1 MSKKGKA
8 GEGEIEKTYQKKTQ
22 LEHILLRPDTYIGT
36 TEKITEKMW
45 VIDEK
50 TKKMVNKEITYV
62 PGLYKIFDEILVNAV
77 DNITRDLRMDTIKVN
92 ITPKR
97 ISIYNNGKGIPIK
110 IHNTYNIYVPELI
123 FGHLLTSSNYNDN
136 EKKITGGRNGFGAKL
151 TNVFSKLF
159 IVETADKKVKKKFK
173 IEYSDNMTK
182 HKEAEIEKYEGED
195 FTQVTFEP
203 DFRKFKM
210 TELDNDIIS
219 LLKKRVYDVA
229 GTSPTRIN
237 VYLND
242 KKININNFKDYVD
255 LYIKDKYFDEETKV
269 EYPKIEVNSTE
280 RWEVIFSM
288 TDGSFQQV
296 SFVNGICTSKGGT
309 HVNYIMDQ
317 IIERIADTIRK
328 KAKDIKLN
336 NNQIKQNIWIFLNC
350 KIENPS
356 FDSQTKETLTSKVS
370 NFGSECVIK
379 EKYIKEILKSNIVT
393 NIIEYGK
400 AKAKVKLHR
409 ALTSNVKKSSKI
421 LGIEKL
427 EDANLAGTR
436 DFQNCTLILT
446 EGDSAK
452 SLAMAGIEVVGRD
465 YYGCFPLRGKVLNVR
480 GAKDNQIIKN
490 EEIQNVIKI
499 LGLKMGMDYSQDLK
513 GMRYGHL
520 LIMTD
525 QDYDGSHIKGLIIN
539 FIHFF
544 WPSLIKRGDFLQE
557 FITPI
562 VKATKEGQKPMTF
575 FTMKEYTDWF
585 NNNNH
590 NGYKIKYYKGLGT
603 STSKEAKEYF
613 NEINKLRLN
622 FKYVNDEDDKSIE
635 LGFSREETEAR
646 KNWLLNFDPFNTFLN
661 QTSGYVRYK
670 NFINEELIFFS
681 FYDNIRSIPSMMDG
695 LKPSE
700 RKILF
705 ACFKRNLRN
714 EIKVAQLSGYTSEV
728 SSYHHGEVSL
738 SQTITALAQDYV
750 GSNNLNLLLPLG
762 QFGTRYNGIKSAA
775 SPRYIFTNLNPMT
788 RKIFIESDDNLL
800 LYNVEEGLK
809 IEPVWY
815 APIIPMVLVNG
826 AEGIGTGWS
835 TSIPEYNPIDLAE
848 NLIRKIDGKEM
859 KALLPWYKG
868 FEGKI
873 MESIDNKGNKNY
885 IATGVIK
892 INEEDETVEITELPI
907 HEYTRDYKT
916 FLEKNHID
924 NKEYTGKR
932 DFVIEDMK
940 EYHIDNKI
948 SFVLKLT
955 EDSFKEIRYNSNDDL
970 IKIFKLSTTI
980 PTSNMVLFN
989 SKNKIQKYNT
999 IEEIVNEFYDVRLD
1013 FYKQRKT
1020 FLLAKLGFALEKNQS
1035 KKKFINMVLEGEL
1048 PFKGTKNKKEVF
1060 KLLKSKKL
1068 SSLNELKKKYKEC
1081 FQVKSTEIV
1090 TEKTNE
1096 ENDENANNNA
1106 DVDVGNDDGALDY
1119 DYLMNM
1125 NIWSLTHEKV
1135 LDLEEQIKNQTKE
1148 YEYLKKSKPE
1158 DLWKEDLEE
1167 FIKLYKKIIN
1177 GVNDRNKEAEQK
1189 IEQHKSKT
1197 IVKGKNR
1204 KSKKNSSEKN
1214 ININNSSKNTTR
1226 KKNSKKNDYS
1236 FIVSDD
1242 DIEEEILSESI
1253 ESSSS
1258 SVSSEEIN
1266 LESDGNYTIIS
1277 SSPKKKRNNKSA
1289 VKSTVKEKDNKNKV
1303 LKKRSTSRGRA
1314 KDEGENETILLDE
1327 NEENEKGKTS
1337 VKKRSSK
1344 PPSTKKVSPQHIIL
1358 DDDDEEEEKKVT
1370 IVKSQK
1376 ASERKE
1382 AKSTTKKNTDID
1394 LAKNS
1399 KKLLQKLG
1407 VDKVKDVKDPS
1418 KLSLRERLA
1427 LRIAKGNIDSYTN
1440 NLDKT
1445 TNKEN
1450 DNIGNNKMV
1459 NATSEIE
1466 IEEINDDDN
1475 GQFLKRKK
1483 RQSTK
1488 KVATSVKKSAKKK
1501 KKAIDS
1507 DDIVLDDDDEEFVL

>member
-1 MSKKGKA
+1 MSKKGKSA
-8 GEGEIEKTYQKKTQ
+8 EGEIEKTYQKKTQ

-50 TKKMVNKEITYV
+50 SGKMVNKEINYV

-97 ISIYNNGKGIPIK
+97 ITIYNNGKGIPIK

-159 IVETADKKVKKKFK
+159 IVETADKKVKKRFK
-173 IEYSDNMTK
+173 MEYTDNMTK

-195 FTQVTFEP
+195 FTRITFEP
-203 DFRKFKM
+203 DFKKFKM
-210 TELDNDIIS
+210 NELDNDIIS

-229 GTSPTRIN
+229 GTSPSRIK

-242 KKININNFKDYVD
+242 KIININNFNDYVD
-255 LYIKDKYFDEETKV
+255 LYIKGKYFDEENKI
-269 EYPKIEVNSTE
+269 EFPKIEVNSTE

-288 TDGSFQQV
+288 TDGTFQQV

-309 HVNYIMDQ
+309 HVNYIIEQ
-317 IIERIADTIRK
+317 IIERIAELIRK

-370 NFGSECVIK
+370 NFGSQCVIK

-409 ALTSNVKKSSKI
+409 ALTSNTKKSSRL

-427 EDANLAGTR
+427 EDANFAGTKE
-436 DFQNCTLILT
+436 FQNCTLILT

-452 SLAMAGIEVVGRD
+452 SLAMSGIEVVGRD

-490 EEIQNVIKI
+490 EEIQNIIKI

-562 VKATKEGQKPMTF
+562 VKATKEGQKPLKF
-575 FTMKEYTDWF
+575 FTMKEYTDWY
-585 NNNNH
+585 NNNN
-590 NGYKIKYYKGLGT
+590 NSGYKIKYYKGLGT

-613 NEINKLRLN
+613 GEINKLRLN
-622 FKYVNDEDDKSIE
+622 FKYVNNEDDKSIE
-635 LGFSREETEAR
+635 LGFSKEETEAR
-646 KNWLLNFDPFNTFLN
+646 KNWLLNFDPFNTYLN
-661 QTSGYVRYK
+661 QSLGYIRYK
-670 NFINEELIFFS
+670 NFIDEELIFFS

-738 SQTITALAQDYV
+738 SQTITALGQDYV
-750 GSNNLNLLLPLG
+750 GSNNINLLLPLG
-762 QFGTRYNGIKSAA
+762 QFGTRYNGIKGAA
-775 SPRYIFTNLNPMT
+775 SPRYIFTNLNPIT
-788 RKIFIESDDNLL
+788 RKIFMENDDNLL

-835 TSIPEYNPIDLAE
+835 TSVPEFNPIELAQ
-848 NLIRKIDGKEM
+848 NLIKKINGEEM
-859 KALLPWYKG
+859 NKILPWYKG
-868 FEGKI
+868 FSGKI
-873 MESIDNKGNKNY
+873 TESIDNKGNKNY
-885 IATGVIK
+885 TATGIIK
-892 INEEDETVEITELPI
+892 INEETECVEITELPI
-907 HEYTRDYKT
+907 HEFTRDYKS
-916 FLEKNHID
+916 FLEKNHVD
-924 NKEYTGKR
+924 NKDYVGKR
-932 DFVIEDMK
+932 DFVIEDIK

-955 EDSFKEIRYNSNDDL
+955 PESFKEIRYNSNDDL
-970 IKIFKLSTTI
+970 IKIFKLSTSI
-980 PTSNMVLFN
+980 PTTNMVLFD
-989 SKNKIQKYNT
+989 SKNKIKKYNN
-999 IEEIVNEFYDVRLD
+999 IEEIINEFYDVRLD
-1013 FYKQRKT
+1013 FYNQRKKY
-1020 FLLAKLGFALEKNQS
+1020 LLSKLGFNLERNKN
-1035 KKKFINMVLEGEL
+1035 KKKFINLVLEGEL

-1060 KLLKSKKL
+1060 KLLKNKNL
-1068 SSLNELKKKYKEC
+1068 SSLNELKKKYKEA

-1090 TEKTNE
+1090 TVKGNNENENENEDMDNNLNVKSNE
-1096 ENDENANNNA
+1096 EI
-1106 DVDVGNDDGALDY
+1106 LDY

-1125 NIWSLTHEKV
+1125 NIWSLTYEKV
-1135 LDLEEQIKNQTKE
+1135 NELEELIKNQTKE
-1148 YEYLKKSKPE
+1148 YEILKNSKPE
-1158 DLWKEDLEE
+1158 DLWKKDLEE
-1167 FIKLYKKIIN
+1167 FIKLYQKVIN
-1177 GVNDRNKEAEQK
+1177 NVDEKNKEAEEK
-1189 IEQHKSKT
+1189 IGKNKSKVIT
-1197 IVKGKNR
+1197 KGKNKR
-1204 KSKKNSSEKN
+1204 NQNKNKDNKSNNNKTKKN
-1214 ININNSSKNTTR
+1214 
-1226 KKNSKKNDYS
+1226 KKKEYS
-1236 FIVSDD
+1236 FIESD
-1242 DIEEEILSESI
+1242 EEEEYISESD
-1253 ESSSS
+1253 EDSSSS
-1258 SVSSEEIN
+1258 SVSSEN
-1266 LESDGNYTIIS
+1266 MDLEPDGEYTIY
-1277 SSPKKKRNNKSA
+1277 PKNNSKNSKAKTNKKDE
-1289 VKSTVKEKDNKNKV
+1289 VDTKNKI
-1303 LKKRSTSRGRA
+1303 LIKNKKSKSKSPEKG
-1314 KDEGENETILLDE
+1314 ETILLDE
-1327 NEENEKGKTS
+1327 KEENNKGKKSTS
-1337 VKKRSSK
+1337 KKNSK
-1344 PPSTKKVSPQHIIL
+1344 PPSTKKISPKNIIL
-1358 DDDDEEEEKKVT
+1358 DDEDEDEE
-1370 IVKSQK
+1370 I
-1376 ASERKE
+1376 
-1382 AKSTTKKNTDID
+1382 DI
-1394 LAKNS
+1394 NS
-1399 KKLLQKLG
+1399 KKNNNLSKNEKNLLKNIG
-1407 VDKVKDVKDPS
+1407 VEKVKNVKDIS

-1427 LRIAKGNIDSYTN
+1427 LRVASGNIDTFLN
-1440 NLDKT
+1440 NLDNNS
-1445 TNKEN
+1445 NKEN
-1450 DNIGNNKMV
+1450 NINNNISNKILEDDPDIKEV
-1459 NATSEIE
+1459 
-1466 IEEINDDDN
+1466 EEILDKNDE
-1475 GQFLKRKK
+1475 FLKKK
-1483 RQSTK
+1483 KNPSTK
-1488 KVATSVKKSAKKK
+1488 KSNSVKKTGKSSTKKK
-1501 KKAIDS
+1501 KIIDS
-1507 DDIVLDDDDEEFVL
+1507 DDDDKDEDFNL

>member
-1 MSKKGKA
+1 MSKKGKSA
-8 GEGEIEKTYQKKTQ
+8 EGEIEKTYQKKTQ

-50 TKKMVNKEITYV
+50 SQKMVNKEITYV

-97 ISIYNNGKGIPIK
+97 ITIYNNGKGIPIK

-159 IVETADKKVKKKFK
+159 IVETSDKKVKKKFK
-173 IEYSDNMTK
+173 IEYSDNMSK

-195 FTQVTFEP
+195 FTRVTFEP
-203 DFRKFKM
+203 DFKKFKM

-229 GTSPTRIN
+229 GTSPSRIK

-242 KKININNFKDYVD
+242 KKINIDNFNDYVD
-255 LYIKDKYFDEETKV
+255 LYIKGRYFDEEAKV
-269 EYPKIEVNSTE
+269 EYPKLEVNSTE

-288 TDGSFQQV
+288 TDGTFQQV

-309 HVNYIMDQ
+309 HVNYIIDQ
-317 IIERIADTIRK
+317 IIERIAETIKK

-370 NFGSECVIK
+370 NFGSECIIK

-409 ALTSNVKKSSKI
+409 ALSSSVKKASRI

-427 EDANLAGTR
+427 EDANLAGTK

-499 LGLKMGMDYSQDLK
+499 LGLKIGMDYSQDLK

-562 VKATKEGQKPMTF
+562 VKATKEGQKAITF

-613 NEINKLRLN
+613 NEIDKLRLN

-635 LGFSREETEAR
+635 LGFSKEETEAR

-661 QTSGYVRYK
+661 QTTGYVRYK

-705 ACFKRNLRN
+705 SCFKRNLKN

-728 SSYHHGEVSL
+728 SSYHHGEISL

-762 QFGTRYNGIKSAA
+762 QFGTRYNGIKGAA
-775 SPRYIFTNLNPMT
+775 SPRYIFTNLNPIT
-788 RKIFIESDDNLL
+788 RKVFIENDDNLL

-835 TSIPEYNPIDLAE
+835 TSVPEYNPIELAE
-848 NLIRKIDGKEM
+848 NLIRKINGQQM
-859 KALLPWYKG
+859 KILLPWYKG
-868 FEGKI
+868 FDGKI
-873 MESIDNKGNKNY
+873 LENIDNKGNKNY
-885 IATGVIK
+885 IATGIIK
-892 INEEDETVEITELPI
+892 INEENECIEITELPI
-907 HEYTRDYKT
+907 HEFTRDYKT
-916 FLEKNHID
+916 FLERNHVD

-932 DFVIEDMK
+932 DFIIEDMK

-955 EDSFKEIRYNSNDDL
+955 QESFNEIKNYSNDDL
-970 IKIFKLSTTI
+970 IKIFKLSTSI
-980 PTSNMVLFN
+980 PTTNMVLFN
-989 SKNKIQKYNT
+989 SKNKIQKYNN
-999 IEEIVNEFYDVRLD
+999 IEEIMNEFYEVRLD

-1020 FLLAKLGFALEKNQS
+1020 FLLAKIGFALEKNKN
-1035 KKKFINMVLEGEL
+1035 KKKFINMVLDGEL

-1068 SSLNELKKKYKEC
+1068 ISLNELKKKYKEA

-1090 TEKTNE
+1090 TEKTSNE
-1096 ENDENANNNA
+1096 NEDISNNISNTSE
-1106 DVDVGNDDGALDY
+1106 DALDY

-1135 LDLEEQIKNQTKE
+1135 NDLEELIKNQTKE
-1148 YEYLKKSKPE
+1148 YEFLKSSKPE
-1158 DLWKEDLEE
+1158 DLWKKDLNE
-1167 FIKLYKKIIN
+1167 FINLYKKIIN
-1177 GVNDRNKEAEQK
+1177 NINDRNKEAEEK
-1189 IEQHKSKT
+1189 IEENKSKVV
-1197 IVKGKNR
+1197 VKRKRRKNKN
-1204 KSKKNSSEKN
+1204 KSKENE
-1214 ININNSSKNTTR
+1214 NINNNSKTKNNISK
-1226 KKNSKKNDYS
+1226 KKNKKKEDS
-1236 FIVSDD
+1236 FITSDEEEYESDSDD
-1242 DIEEEILSESI
+1242 
-1253 ESSSS
+1253 SSSS
-1258 SVSSEEIN
+1258 SDSSEN
-1266 LESDGNYTIIS
+1266 MSLESDENYS
-1277 SSPKKKRNNKSA
+1277 KNKKQK
-1289 VKSTVKEKDNKNKV
+1289 KSTVKEKEKENKNKNKTT
-1303 LKKRSTSRGRA
+1303 KKSSTS
-1314 KDEGENETILLDE
+1314 KNKEKEEIISLDE
-1327 NEENEKGKTS
+1327 NDENEKGKKSTN
-1337 VKKRSSK
+1337 KKKSK
-1344 PPSTKKVSPQHIIL
+1344 PPSTKKITPKNLIL
-1358 DDDDEEEEKKVT
+1358 DDEEE
-1370 IVKSQK
+1370 I
-1376 ASERKE
+1376 
-1382 AKSTTKKNTDID
+1382 DI
-1394 LAKNS
+1394 NS
-1399 KKLLQKLG
+1399 KKTNSLSKNEKSLLQKLG
-1407 VDKVKDVKDPS
+1407 VNKIKDVKDPS

-1427 LRIAKGNIDSYTN
+1427 LRVAKGNIDSYTT
-1440 NLDKT
+1440 NLDENN
-1445 TNKEN
+1445 NKEN
-1450 DNIGNNKMV
+1450 NNK
-1459 NATSEIE
+1459 NNKKLKEDFE
-1466 IEEINDDDN
+1466 IEEMEKILNDNDE
-1475 GQFLKRKK
+1475 FLKKK
-1483 RQSTK
+1483 KKSTTKNLSSPK
-1488 KVATSVKKSAKKK
+1488 KSVSVKKSAKKK
-1501 KKAIDS
+1501 KKKNDEGENYNE
-1507 DDIVLDDDDEEFVL
+1507 DDNDEDFEL

>member
-1 MSKKGKA
+1 MSKKAKTA
-8 GEGEIEKTYQKKTQ
+8 EGEIEKTYQKKTQ

-36 TEKITEKMW
+36 TEKISEKMW

-50 TKKMVNKEITYV
+50 SGKMINKEISYV

-77 DNITRDLRMDTIKVN
+77 DNITRDLRMDTIRVD
-92 ITPKR
+92 ISPKR
-97 ISIYNNGKGIPIK
+97 ISIFNNGRGIPIK

-159 IVETADKKVKKKFK
+159 IVETADKKVKKKFR
-173 IEYSDNMTK
+173 IEYSNNMTK
-182 HKEAEIEKYEGED
+182 HKDAEIEKYEGED
-195 FTQVTFEP
+195 FTRVTFEP
-203 DFRKFKM
+203 DFKKFKM
-210 TELDNDIIS
+210 TELDSDIIS

-229 GTSPTRIN
+229 GTSPSRIK
-237 VYLND
+237 VFLND
-242 KKININNFKDYVD
+242 KRININNFKDYVD
-255 LYIKDKYFDEETKV
+255 LYIKNRYFDEEAKV

-288 TDGSFQQV
+288 TDGTFQQV

-309 HVNYIMDQ
+309 HVNYIIDQ
-317 IIERIADTIRK
+317 IIERIADTIKK

-370 NFGSECVIK
+370 NFGSECIIK

-400 AKAKVKLHR
+400 AKAKVKLHK
-409 ALTSNVKKSSKI
+409 ALTSTVKKSARL

-427 EDANLAGTR
+427 EDANLAGTK
-436 DFQNCTLILT
+436 DFEKCTLILT

-480 GAKDNQIIKN
+480 GAKDSQIIKN

-562 VKATKEGQKPMTF
+562 VKASKEGQKPLTF
-575 FTMKEYTDWF
+575 FTMKEYSDWF
-585 NNNNH
+585 NNSNH
-590 NGYKIKYYKGLGT
+590 SGYKIKYYKGLGT

-613 NEINKLRLN
+613 SEISRLRLN
-622 FKYVNDEDDKSIE
+622 FKYVNSEDDKSIE
-635 LGFSREETEAR
+635 LGFSKEETEAR
-646 KNWLLNFDPFNTFLN
+646 KNWLLNFDPFNTYLN
-661 QTSGYVRYK
+661 QTSGSVRYK
-670 NFINEELIFFS
+670 NFIDEELIFFS

-705 ACFKRNLRN
+705 ACFKRNLKN

-738 SQTITALAQDYV
+738 SQTITALGQDYV
-750 GSNNLNLLLPLG
+750 GSNNINLLLPLG
-762 QFGTRYNGIKSAA
+762 QFGTRYNGIKGAA
-775 SPRYIFTNLNPMT
+775 SARYIFTNLNPIT
-788 RKIFIESDDNLL
+788 RKIFMENDDNLL

-835 TSIPEYNPIDLAE
+835 TSVPEFNPIELAE
-848 NLIRKIDGKEM
+848 NLIRKINGEEM
-859 KALLPWYKG
+859 KSLLPWYKG

-873 MESIDNKGNKNY
+873 IESIDNKGNKNY
-885 IATGVIK
+885 VATGIIN
-892 INEEDETVEITELPI
+892 INEENECVEITELPI
-907 HEYTRDYKT
+907 HEFTRDYKT
-916 FLEKNHID
+916 FLEKNHVD
-924 NKEYTGKR
+924 NKESTGKK
-932 DFVIEDMK
+932 DFLIEDIK

-955 EDSFKEIRYNSNDDL
+955 PESFREISHISKDDL

-980 PTSNMVLFN
+980 PTSNMVLFD
-989 SKNKIQKYNT
+989 SKNKIKKYNN
-999 IEEIVNEFYDVRLD
+999 IEEIINEFYDVRLD
-1013 FYKQRKT
+1013 FYKQRRT
-1020 FLLAKLGFALEKNQS
+1020 YLLDKLGFTLDKNKN
-1035 KKKFINMVLEGEL
+1035 KKNFINMVLEGEL

-1068 SSLNELKKKYKEC
+1068 SSLNELKKKYKEA
-1081 FQVKSTEIV
+1081 FKVRSTEIV
-1090 TEKTNE
+1090 TDKNNE
-1096 ENDENANNNA
+1096 NEDNSNININDEE
-1106 DVDVGNDDGALDY
+1106 ALDY

-1135 LDLEEQIKNQTKE
+1135 NDLEELIKSQINE
-1148 YEYLKKSKPE
+1148 YETLKNSKPE
-1158 DLWKEDLEE
+1158 DLWKKDLED
-1167 FIKLYKKIIN
+1167 FINIYQKVIKN
-1177 GVNDRNKEAEQK
+1177 VNDKNKEAENK
-1189 IEQHKSKT
+1189 IEQNKSKV
-1197 IVKGKNR
+1197 IAKGKH
-1204 KSKKNSSEKN
+1204 KKNKRDKN
-1214 ININNSSKNTTR
+1214 LNDLINNNIKNKNNNSI
-1226 KKNSKKNDYS
+1226 KKINKKKEDS
-1236 FIVSDD
+1236 FIVSDEDYLWD
-1242 DIEEEILSESI
+1242 DDED
-1253 ESSSS
+1253 SSSS
-1258 SVSSEEIN
+1258 SVSSEDFN
-1266 LESDGNYTIIS
+1266 LEPEGNYTIY
-1277 SSPKKKRNNKSA
+1277 PKENKKNQNKTPI
-1289 VKSTVKEKDNKNKV
+1289 KSKNQNKTIIKNKKENIIP
-1303 LKKRSTSRGRA
+1303 LNE
-1314 KDEGENETILLDE
+1314 DE
-1327 NEENEKGKTS
+1327 EKGKKATN
-1337 VKKRSSK
+1337 KKNLKPSST
-1344 PPSTKKVSPQHIIL
+1344 TKISPKNVIL
-1358 DDDDEEEEKKVT
+1358 DDEDEEIIE
-1370 IVKSQK
+1370 INP
-1376 ASERKE
+1376 
-1382 AKSTTKKNTDID
+1382 KNNN
-1394 LAKNS
+1394 LS
-1399 KKLLQKLG
+1399 KGEYLLLKDLG
-1407 VDKVKDVKDPS
+1407 VDKVKNAKDPT

-1427 LRIAKGNIDSYTN
+1427 LRAAKGDIDTFLN
-1440 NLDKT
+1440 NLNSG
-1445 TNKEN
+1445 NKEN
-1450 DNIGNNKMV
+1450 TMINNKNNKLETELPDIKEV
-1459 NATSEIE
+1459 
-1466 IEEINDDDN
+1466 EEILDKNDE
-1475 GQFLKRKK
+1475 FL
-1483 RQSTK
+1483 
-1488 KVATSVKKSAKKK
+1488 KKK
-1501 KKAIDS
+1501 KKASTKKISSGIKSGNISTKKKKIIEDSEEIIDE
-1507 DDIVLDDDDEEFVL
+1507 DDEEFKL

>member
-1 MSKKGKA
+1 MSKKGKSA
-8 GEGEIEKTYQKKTQ
+8 EGEIEKTYQKKTQ

-50 TKKMVNKEITYV
+50 SGKMVNKEINYV

-97 ISIYNNGKGIPIK
+97 ITIYNNGKGIPIK

-159 IVETADKKVKKKFK
+159 IVETADKKVKKRFK
-173 IEYSDNMTK
+173 MEYTDNMTK
-182 HKEAEIEKYEGED
+182 HKDAEIEKYEGED
-195 FTQVTFEP
+195 FTRITFEP
-203 DFRKFKM
+203 DFKKFKM
-210 TELDNDIIS
+210 NELDNDIIS

-229 GTSPTRIN
+229 GTSPSRIK

-242 KKININNFKDYVD
+242 KIININNFNDYVD
-255 LYIKDKYFDEETKV
+255 LYIKGKYFDEENKI
-269 EYPKIEVNSTE
+269 EFPKIEVNSTE

-288 TDGSFQQV
+288 TDGTFQQV

-309 HVNYIMDQ
+309 HVNYIIEQ
-317 IIERIADTIRK
+317 IIERIAELIRK

-370 NFGSECVIK
+370 NFGSQCVIK

-409 ALTSNVKKSSKI
+409 ALTSNTKKSSRL

-427 EDANLAGTR
+427 EDANFAGTKE
-436 DFQNCTLILT
+436 FQNCTLILT

-452 SLAMAGIEVVGRD
+452 SLAMSGIEVVGRD

-490 EEIQNVIKI
+490 EEIQNIIKI

-562 VKATKEGQKPMTF
+562 VKATKEGQKPLKF
-575 FTMKEYTDWF
+575 FTMKEYTDWY
-585 NNNNH
+585 NNNN
-590 NGYKIKYYKGLGT
+590 NSGYKIKYYKGLGT

-613 NEINKLRLN
+613 GEINKLRLN
-622 FKYVNDEDDKSIE
+622 FKYVNNEDDKSIE
-635 LGFSREETEAR
+635 LGFSKEETEAR
-646 KNWLLNFDPFNTFLN
+646 KNWLLNFDPFNTYLN
-661 QTSGYVRYK
+661 QSLGYIRYK
-670 NFINEELIFFS
+670 NFIDEELIFFS

-705 ACFKRNLRN
+705 GCFKRNLRN

-738 SQTITALAQDYV
+738 SQTITALGQDYV
-750 GSNNLNLLLPLG
+750 GSNNINLLLPLG
-762 QFGTRYNGIKSAA
+762 QFGTRYNGIKGAA
-775 SPRYIFTNLNPMT
+775 SPRYIFTNLNPIT
-788 RKIFIESDDNLL
+788 RKIFMENDDNLL

-835 TSIPEYNPIDLAE
+835 TSVPEFNPIELAQ
-848 NLIRKIDGKEM
+848 NLIKKINGEEM
-859 KALLPWYKG
+859 NKILPWYKG
-868 FEGKI
+868 FSGKI
-873 MESIDNKGNKNY
+873 TESIDNKGNKNY
-885 IATGVIK
+885 TATGIIK
-892 INEEDETVEITELPI
+892 INEETECVEITELPI
-907 HEYTRDYKT
+907 HEFTRDYKS
-916 FLEKNHID
+916 FLEKNHVD
-924 NKEYTGKR
+924 NKDYVGKR
-932 DFVIEDMK
+932 DFVIEDIK

-955 EDSFKEIRYNSNDDL
+955 PESFKEIRYNSNDDL
-970 IKIFKLSTTI
+970 IKIFKLSTSI
-980 PTSNMVLFN
+980 PTTNMVLFD
-989 SKNKIQKYNT
+989 SKNKIKKYNN
-999 IEEIVNEFYDVRLD
+999 IEEIINEFYDVRLD
-1013 FYKQRKT
+1013 FYNQRKKY
-1020 FLLAKLGFALEKNQS
+1020 LLSKLGFNLERNKN
-1035 KKKFINMVLEGEL
+1035 KKKFINLVLEGEL

-1060 KLLKSKKL
+1060 KLLKNKNL
-1068 SSLNELKKKYKEC
+1068 SSLNELKKKYKEA

-1090 TEKTNE
+1090 TVKGNNENENENEDMDNNLNVKSNE
-1096 ENDENANNNA
+1096 EI
-1106 DVDVGNDDGALDY
+1106 LDY

-1125 NIWSLTHEKV
+1125 NIWSLTYEKV
-1135 LDLEEQIKNQTKE
+1135 NELEELIKNQTKE
-1148 YEYLKKSKPE
+1148 YEILKNSKPE
-1158 DLWKEDLEE
+1158 DLWKKDLEE
-1167 FIKLYKKIIN
+1167 FIKLYQKVIN
-1177 GVNDRNKEAEQK
+1177 NVDEKNKEAEEK
-1189 IEQHKSKT
+1189 IEKNKLKEKT
-1197 IVKGKNR
+1197 KGKNKR
-1204 KSKKNSSEKN
+1204 NQNKNKDNKSNNNKTKKN
-1214 ININNSSKNTTR
+1214 
-1226 KKNSKKNDYS
+1226 KKKEYS
-1236 FIVSDD
+1236 FIESD
-1242 DIEEEILSESI
+1242 EEEEYISESD
-1253 ESSSS
+1253 EDSSSS
-1258 SVSSEEIN
+1258 SVSSEN
-1266 LESDGNYTIIS
+1266 MDLEPDGEYTIY
-1277 SSPKKKRNNKSA
+1277 PKNNSKNSKAKTNKKDDID
-1289 VKSTVKEKDNKNKV
+1289 TKNKI
-1303 LKKRSTSRGRA
+1303 LIKNKKSKSKSPEKG
-1314 KDEGENETILLDE
+1314 ETILLDE
-1327 NEENEKGKTS
+1327 KEENNKGKKSTN
-1337 VKKRSSK
+1337 KKNSK
-1344 PPSTKKVSPQHIIL
+1344 PPSTKKISPKNIIL
-1358 DDDDEEEEKKVT
+1358 DDEDEDEE
-1370 IVKSQK
+1370 I
-1376 ASERKE
+1376 
-1382 AKSTTKKNTDID
+1382 DI
-1394 LAKNS
+1394 NS
-1399 KKLLQKLG
+1399 KKNNNLSKNEKNLLKNIG
-1407 VDKVKDVKDPS
+1407 VEKVKNVKDIS

-1427 LRIAKGNIDSYTN
+1427 LRVASGNIDTFLN
-1440 NLDKT
+1440 NLDNNS
-1445 TNKEN
+1445 NKEN
-1450 DNIGNNKMV
+1450 NINNNISNKILEDDPDIKEV
-1459 NATSEIE
+1459 
-1466 IEEINDDDN
+1466 EEILDKNDE
-1475 GQFLKRKK
+1475 FLKKK
-1483 RQSTK
+1483 KNPSTK
-1488 KVATSVKKSAKKK
+1488 KSNSVKKTGKSSTKKK
-1501 KKAIDS
+1501 KIIDS
-1507 DDIVLDDDDEEFVL
+1507 DDDDKDEDFNL

>member
-1 MSKKGKA
+1 MSKKAKA
-8 GEGEIEKTYQKKTQ
+8 AEGEIEKTYQKKTQ

-50 TKKMVNKEITYV
+50 SGKMVNKEITYV

-97 ISIYNNGKGIPIK
+97 ITIFNNGKGIPIK

-159 IVETADKKVKKKFK
+159 IVETADKKVKKKFR

-182 HKEAEIEKYEGED
+182 HKEAEIEKYEGDD
-195 FTQVTFEP
+195 FTRVTFEP
-203 DFRKFKM
+203 DFKKFKM
-210 TELDNDIIS
+210 SELDNDIIS

-229 GTSPTRIN
+229 GTSPSRIK
-237 VYLND
+237 VYLNE
-242 KKININNFKDYVD
+242 KKINISNFEEYVD
-255 LYIKDKYFDEETKV
+255 LYLKNKYFDEETKV

-288 TDGSFQQV
+288 TDGTFQQV

-309 HVNYIMDQ
+309 HVNYIVDQ
-317 IIERIADTIRK
+317 IIERIADTIKK
-328 KAKDIKLN
+328 KAKEIKLN

-379 EKYIKEILKSNIVT
+379 EKYMKEILKSNIVT

-400 AKAKVKLHR
+400 AKAKVKLHK
-409 ALTSNVKKSSKI
+409 ALTSSTKKSARL

-427 EDANLAGTR
+427 EDANLAGTK
-436 DFQNCTLILT
+436 DFQKCTLILT

-480 GAKDNQIIKN
+480 GAKDSQIIKN

-499 LGLKMGMDYSQDLK
+499 LGLKMGMDYSQELK

-544 WPSLIKRGDFLQE
+544 WPSLIRRGDFLQE

-562 VKATKEGQKPMTF
+562 VKATKDGKNPLKF
-575 FTMKEYTDWF
+575 FTMKEYSDWF

-590 NGYKIKYYKGLGT
+590 SGYKIKYYKGLGT

-613 NEINKLRLN
+613 SEINKLRLN
-622 FKYVNDEDDKSIE
+622 FKYINNEDDKSIE
-635 LGFSREETEAR
+635 LGFSKEETEAR
-646 KNWLLNFDPFNTFLN
+646 KNWLLNFDPFNTYLN

-670 NFINEELIFFS
+670 NFIDEELIFFS

-738 SQTITALAQDYV
+738 SQTITALGQDYV
-750 GSNNLNLLLPLG
+750 GSNNINLLLPLG
-762 QFGTRYNGIKSAA
+762 QFGTRYNGIKGAA
-775 SPRYIFTNLNPMT
+775 SARYIFTNLNPIT
-788 RKIFIESDDNLL
+788 RKIFMENDDNLL

-815 APIIPMVLVNG
+815 VPIIPMVLVNG

-835 TSIPEYNPIDLAE
+835 TSVPEFNPIELAQ
-848 NLIRKIDGKEM
+848 NLIRKINGEEM
-859 KALLPWYKG
+859 KSLLPWYKG
-868 FEGKI
+868 FTGKI
-873 MESIDNKGNKNY
+873 IETVDNKGNKNFTS
-885 IATGVIK
+885 TGI
-892 INEEDETVEITELPI
+892 INVNQENETIEITELPI
-907 HEYTRDYKT
+907 HEFTRDYKT

-932 DFVIEDMK
+932 DFVLEDIK

-955 EDSFKEIRYNSNDDL
+955 PESFKEIRYNSNDDL
-970 IKIFKLSTTI
+970 IKIFKLSVTI
-980 PTSNMVLFN
+980 PTSNMVLFD
-989 SKNKIQKYNT
+989 SKNKIKKYNT
-999 IEEIVNEFYDVRLD
+999 IEEIMNEFYDVRLD
-1013 FYKQRKT
+1013 YYKQRKIY
-1020 FLLAKLGFALEKNQS
+1020 LQDKLGFALEKNKN
-1035 KKKFINMVLEGEL
+1035 KKSFINMVLESEL

-1060 KLLKSKKL
+1060 KLLKSKNL
-1068 SSLNELKKKYKEC
+1068 SSLTELKKKYKEA
-1081 FQVKSTEIV
+1081 FKIKSTEIV
-1090 TEKTNE
+1090 TEKMNNE
-1096 ENDENANNNA
+1096 NEDMVNNNNNENF
-1106 DVDVGNDDGALDY
+1106 GEEILDY

-1135 LDLEEQIKNQTKE
+1135 NELEEQIKNQTIE
-1148 YEYLKKSKPE
+1148 YENLKNSKPE
-1158 DLWKEDLEE
+1158 DLWKKDLEE
-1167 FIKLYKKIIN
+1167 FISIYQKIIN
-1177 GVNDRNKEAEQK
+1177 KVDEKNNEAEQK
-1189 IEQHKSKT
+1189 ILKNKSKVV
-1197 IVKGKNR
+1197 VKGK
-1204 KSKKNSSEKN
+1204 
-1214 ININNSSKNTTR
+1214 R
-1226 KKNSKKNDYS
+1226 KKNQNKQNDTKNNNNSNIITKKKNNSTKKLNKKKEDS
-1236 FIVSDD
+1236 FIVSD
-1242 DIEEEILSESI
+1242 EEEEYLSES
-1253 ESSSS
+1253 EEFSSSS
-1258 SVSSEEIN
+1258 SVSSEDFDFE
-1266 LESDGNYTIIS
+1266 EKGNYTIYPPS
-1277 SSPKKKRNNKSA
+1277 GKPK
-1289 VKSTVKEKDNKNKV
+1289 NKNKENKNQNKN
-1303 LKKRSTSRGRA
+1303 LKKIN
-1314 KDEGENETILLDE
+1314 KENNKKEIISLDE
-1327 NEENEKGKTS
+1327 KEENEKGKN
-1337 VKKRSSK
+1337 
-1344 PPSTKKVSPQHIIL
+1344 STKKNNSKPGSIKKISPKNVIL
-1358 DDDDEEEEKKVT
+1358 DDDDDDEKVEEKEINPSKVT
-1370 IVKSQK
+1370 
-1376 ASERKE
+1376 KE
-1382 AKSTTKKNTDID
+1382 GETLLKNLGIEKI
-1394 LAKNS
+1394 KN
-1399 KKLLQKLG
+1399 
-1407 VDKVKDVKDPS
+1407 VKDPT
-1418 KLSLRERLA
+1418 KLSLKERLA
-1427 LRIAKGNIDSYTN
+1427 LRVVNGKIDNYVN
-1440 NLDKT
+1440 NLDNKKEN
-1445 TNKEN
+1445 TNKDNKNLEEFLDLKEIQEDILN
-1450 DNIGNNKMV
+1450 DN
-1459 NATSEIE
+1459 
-1466 IEEINDDDN
+1466 D
-1475 GQFLKRKK
+1475 QFLSKK
-1483 RQSTK
+1483 TNRTQKAPSIKKSGKTSTK
-1488 KVATSVKKSAKKK
+1488 KKK
-1501 KKAIDS
+1501 IIEDS
-1507 DDIVLDDDDEEFVL
+1507 EDKDDEDFEL